1 MAALTRIRGGKRP
14 VGVTLIAALQ
24 AFNAT
29 TLALQ
34 LVAASR
40 DPSTPYNV
48 PGDPGIVS
56 GIFIALGLVT
66 AAGLWQLQRWA
77 WVMTMLW
84 AGFALAVSLIA
95 LYRGQPVT
103 YFTMALSILQVFY
116 LNLTEVQE
124 AFERRGPAHG

>member
-1 MAALTRIRGGKRP
+1 MKRP
-14 VGVTLIAALQ
+14 AGVTLIAVLQ
-24 AFNAT
+24 AFNAL

-34 LVAASR
+34 LIAASE

-56 GIFIALGLVT
+56 GAFIALGLVT
-66 AAGLWQLQRWA
+66 AAGLWRLQRWA

-103 YFTMALSILQVFY
+103 YFTMAISILQVFY

-124 AFERRGPAHG
+124 AFERREAIDG